1 MLFSLQFIDHDLTKI
16 TSGSDKLDVPVPKVC
31 VFRSVKRA
39 WRGGVLGVADVQVIR
54 RHQLM
59 LSVWSVC
66 CIPQGD
72 PQLDPTGTGTK
83 VLPFTR
89 SAFVRSVDGRDTREH
104 INTITHFLDA
114 SMVSAFRLGSGHC
127 TSTSCPLQPGL

>member
-1 MLFSLQFIDHDLTKI
+1 
-16 TSGSDKLDVPVPKVC
+16 VC
-31 VFRSVKRA
+31 VSVKRA
-39 WRGGVLGVADVQVIR
+39 WGCLACA
-54 RHQLM
+54 RHTDAPDHA
-59 LSVWSVC
+59 LSIAFR

-114 SMVSAFRLGSGHC
+114 SMVSAFRLGT
-127 TSTSCPLQPGL
+127 TSQRVPSSCHPDCELQFSLGGKWGSLTNYNPQASSCFRFCCIMPPD